1 MSSAAIDAAPL
12 KAAENG
18 NDSGLQAR
26 GLSLRYP
33 GGAAIAEQLDV
44 TIAPHRVTAIV
55 GPNGCGKST
64 LLKALSRLLRP
75 ARGSVLL
82 DGRDVRDY
90 ASKPFARR
98 VGFLPQSSQAPD
110 GVTVAELVG
119 RGRYPHQSAFGW
131 QSAADRAA
139 IADAMTATDV
149 AELADRPVSELSGG
163 QRQRVWIAMSLAQ
176 QTDILLLDEPT
187 TFLDLAHR
195 IEVLELC
202 HQLNVRH
209 GTTIVAVL
217 HDLNEACRY
226 ADDMIVMRGGRIVA
240 RGDPCEIVTPAV
252 IRAAFGL
259 DTQVIAD
266 PVTGTPLVLPLLAGK
281 RRSASSTSNAS
292 NASNGG

>member
-1 MSSAAIDAAPL
+1 MN
-12 KAAENG
+12 AAETDALAPPVTAA
-18 NDSGLQAR
+18 NDDGLQAR

-33 GGAAIAEQLDV
+33 GGTSIAENLDV
-44 TIAPHRVTAIV
+44 TIAPHRFTAIV

-75 ARGSVLL
+75 AQGSVSL

-131 QSAADRAA
+131 QSAEDRAA
-139 IADAMTATDV
+139 IAEAMAATDV
-149 AELADRPVSELSGG
+149 AELANRRVSELSGG

-202 HQLNVRH
+202 HQLNARH

-226 ADDMIVMRGGRIVA
+226 ADDMIVMRGGHLVA

-281 RRSASSTSNAS
+281 RRAASTVGQPAS
-292 NASNGG
+292 R

>member
-1 MSSAAIDAAPL
+1 MSAAARDALPSPATR
-12 KAAENG
+12 
-18 NDSGLQAR
+18 DDGLQAR

-33 GGAAIAEQLDV
+33 GGASIAEHLDV
-44 TIAPHRVTAIV
+44 TIAPHRFTAIV

-75 ARGSVLL
+75 VRGSVL
-82 DGRDVRDY
+82 RDVRDY

-98 VGFLPQSSQAPD
+98 VGVLPQSSQAPD

-139 IADAMTATDV
+139 ILDATAATDV
-149 AELADRPVSELSGG
+149 AELADRQVSELSGG

-176 QTDILLLDEPT
+176 QTAILLLDEPT

-202 HQLNVRH
+202 HQLNARH

-217 HDLNEACRY
+217 HDLNEAWRY
-226 ADDMIVMRGGRIVA
+226 ADDMIVMRGGHVVA
-240 RGDPCEIVTPAV
+240 RGDPCEIIVTPAV

-281 RRSASSTSNAS
+281 RRR
-292 NASNGG
+292 ASNGA